1 MSKKCSVHELS
12 NMTIKLTIYNTTN
25 TNNTTNNTMKRN
37 RSETMLCC
45 DNHKWV
51 GSWSEFRHYGG
62 CPLCRLEKIG
72 MNSETIVNYVTV
84 QMCHISIN

>member
-1 MSKKCSVHELS
+1 MSKQCSVHELS
-12 NMTIKLTIYNTTN
+12 NMTIKLTIYNA
-25 TNNTTNNTMKRN
+25 NNMKRN